1 MCLGTQQQAVLWH
14 IRPLNW
20 NWISS
25 WRKHNCWGRI
35 ECKSKYF
42 SVCDFISTKV
52 SSLNSTE
59 NHKDKSISKVRNWSY
74 TTELLLRMH
83 ADVRGECCGLYKL
96 WRSVGRQE
104 MVMVMA
110 IFNHMQYL
118 HHIDTYWTSGG
129 WELLI
134 FYICVDLFYL
144 KTAFW
149 LFPLLFDLCP
159 LYPLHSYFPHHWVR
173 LPMNNDDWLL
183 WWTNGTWISI
193 ILHPGNQEIIF
204 PAIFYP
210 TLKCIFIEKQ
220 YWMYWKNTVPIL
232 KTWLRGWIVAAKFL
246 HFQIS
251 IIDTLKS

>member
-42 SVCDFISTKV
+42 SVCDLISTNV
-52 SSLNSTE
+52 SSLNSTQY
-59 NHKDKSISKVRNWSY
+59 HKDKSISKVRNWSY
-74 TTELLLRMH
+74 TTELLLCRH

-144 KTAFW
+144 NVKDSILTFPPIVWFMPIVSITFLFSTSLSKTS
-149 LFPLLFDLCP
+149 D
-159 LYPLHSYFPHHWVR
+159 
-173 LPMNNDDWLL
+173 
-183 WWTNGTWISI
+183 
-193 ILHPGNQEIIF
+193 E
-204 PAIFYP
+204 
-210 TLKCIFIEKQ
+210 
-220 YWMYWKNTVPIL
+220 
-232 KTWLRGWIVAAKFL
+232 
-246 HFQIS
+246 
-251 IIDTLKS
+251 

>member
-1 MCLGTQQQAVLWH
+1 MNVN
-14 IRPLNW
+14 LNIFLSATLLVQKFHV
-20 NWISS
+20 WI
-25 WRKHNCWGRI
+25 
-35 ECKSKYF
+35 
-42 SVCDFISTKV
+42 V
-52 SSLNSTE
+52 
-59 NHKDKSISKVRNWSY
+59 HKIISKVRNGSY
-74 TTELLLRMH
+74 TTELLLRRH
-83 ADVRGECCGLYKL
+83 ADMFREESAMDCGEVLAGKRWWWWWPSSIICSTY
-96 WRSVGRQE
+96 
-104 MVMVMA
+104 
-110 IFNHMQYL
+110 ITF
-118 HHIDTYWTSGG
+118 ITYWTLGG

-134 FYICVDLFYL
+134 FHIFVDLLYL
-144 KTAFW
+144 KKAFW